1 MQRRPCQVRDGRLQG
16 MEAVV
21 RRQQRMTP
29 ECDDRRFFGLVRNR
43 RARLFRTRLEIL
55 DRCPLP
61 PLGNRLWIDAGFLA
75 QRRERSLR
83 SLQCS
88 FDGVPSP
95 WFSDR
100 WRTMARSWR
109 SRDGSV
115 PCRFLPFLRKDRTVK
130 PWARTPRPWLTEATI
145 QWFWDAYLPE
155 GTDISYPMI
164 SPLNYTQEDLA
175 GLPFAL
181 VITDSNDVLR
191 DEGEAFA
198 ARLTLAGVETQGTRY
213 EFTAHD
219 FVMLNAYVSHP
230 GRLH

>member
-1 MQRRPCQVRDGRLQG
+1 M
-16 MEAVV
+16 
-21 RRQQRMTP
+21 
-29 ECDDRRFFGLVRNR
+29 
-43 RARLFRTRLEIL
+43 
-55 DRCPLP
+55 
-61 PLGNRLWIDAGFLA
+61 
-75 QRRERSLR
+75 
-83 SLQCS
+83 
-88 FDGVPSP
+88 
-95 WFSDR
+95 
-100 WRTMARSWR
+100 
-109 SRDGSV
+109 
-115 PCRFLPFLRKDRTVK
+115 
-130 PWARTPRPWLTEATI
+130 TEATI

-155 GTDISYPMI
+155 GTDISDPMI
-164 SPLNYTQEDLA
+164 SPLNHTQEDLA